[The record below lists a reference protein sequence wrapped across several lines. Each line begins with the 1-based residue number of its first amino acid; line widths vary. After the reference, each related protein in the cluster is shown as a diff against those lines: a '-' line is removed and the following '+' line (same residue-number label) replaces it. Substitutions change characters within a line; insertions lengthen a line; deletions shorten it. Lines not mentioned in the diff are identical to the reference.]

1 MAIHEHNEKDT
12 EARMEL
18 SRLAN
23 LEISKLAEAAADI
36 CKDDDRPIFH
46 GIMARIKTLSEI
58 IFYAQKL
65 HGRDEGDEPSTRDL
79 ERIYSGLL
87 A

>member
-1 MAIHEHNEKDT
+1 MATQEHNEQDSA
-12 EARMEL
+12 ARMEL

-46 GIMARIKTLSEI
+46 GIMARIRTLSELI
-58 IFYAQKL
+58 YYAQKL
-65 HGRDEGDEPSTRDL
+65 HGDDEGSEPSTRDL
-79 ERIYSGLL
+79 ERIYTGLL